1 MSGPF
6 LGPGNGPILG
16 PRHMVFYCGVLF
28 GGVQTEARFFFNW
41 VDWCAQQAQLQGHEP
56 LWLNMDE
63 TCVQRGMPTAS
74 GAVVGPTWWSKGHEP
89 VDGYGGRHKRTAMS
103 LLLTVSPEEAVQA
116 SLPQI
121 FLGNRVVLPRWVA
134 DVAEEDTS
142 LLWRQ
147 RSSWN
152 CEATM
157 VKYLEHLAS
166 VLQDF
171 GGRQPILVCD
181 CAPMHVTDK
190 VVRAATRLNIWFV
203 LVPPATTFMLQPAD
217 VGVIRHVKADLRRRQ
232 EASKQSFSHG
242 NVPTEEWVR
251 CLLTVQHVMRTR
263 SWQSVFERC
272 GILGSRLRLPLLL
285 QDLRSCAFSEGD
297 GAVQFPTPEAMANF
311 YPKSIAKKFWL
322 LMQPTLPQ
330 LD

>member
-1 MSGPF
+1 
-6 LGPGNGPILG
+6 
-16 PRHMVFYCGVLF
+16 
-28 GGVQTEARFFFNW
+28 
-41 VDWCAQQAQLQGHEP
+41 
-56 LWLNMDE
+56 MDE

-74 GAVVGPTWWSKGHEP
+74 GAVVGPTWWSKGHAP

-171 GGRQPILVCD
+171 GGQQPILVCD

>member
-1 MSGPF
+1 MSGPV
-6 LGPGNGPILG
+6 LGPGNGLILG

-28 GGVQTEARFFFNW
+28 WGVQTEARFFFNW
-41 VDWCAQQAQLQGHEP
+41 VDWCVQQAQLQGHEP

-74 GAVVGPTWWSKGHEP
+74 GAVVGPTCWSKGHAP

-171 GGRQPILVCD
+171 GGQQPILVCD

-322 LMQPTLPQ
+322 LMQPTLPE
-330 LD
+330 LE